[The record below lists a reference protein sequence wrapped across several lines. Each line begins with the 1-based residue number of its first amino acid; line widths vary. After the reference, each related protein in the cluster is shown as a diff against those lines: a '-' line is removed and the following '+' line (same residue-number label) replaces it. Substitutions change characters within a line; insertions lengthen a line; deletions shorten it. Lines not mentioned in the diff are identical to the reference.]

1 MIVSTLYS
9 YYDPADY
16 DLAKSQIAFYQ
27 NKIKRLEDD
36 SKMTPDNKEF
46 RMKRLM
52 LIVYSIKYTY
62 GL

>member
-1 MIVSTLYS
+1 MISTLYS

-16 DLAKSQIAFYQ
+16 DLAKSQLAFYQ
-27 NKIKRLEDD
+27 NKIKKLEDD
-36 SKMTPDNKEF
+36 NTITPDNKEF
-46 RMKRLM
+46 RMKRLK